1 LICVSNIV
9 PAGII
14 TFSNPF
20 VASLNPKVS
29 SLNDLGKIGEG
40 IRSSFRFLET
50 NNTGFAFVAV
60 RVLRLLQYNLPDMAD
75 IFSRWKTGL
84 ASSSKAAFGRLAGI
98 FGATDITTITWD
110 QLEALLIQADL
121 GLETTEAVIDSLKEN
136 VRSQGLT
143 RSGELRAILEAEL
156 LSRLDAVPAL
166 DWPVRPSI
174 ILLVGVN
181 GSGKTTTAA
190 KLGRRFADQ
199 GKRVL
204 LVAADT
210 FRAAAVDQLQV
221 WAERLE
227 IPILAGQMG
236 SDPGA
241 VVYDGIQSALAK
253 GADVVLVDT
262 AGRLHTRYNLMEEL
276 KKVQRVAGKAL
287 AGAPHAVWLVLDAT
301 TGQNALVQARAF
313 KEAVGVTGV
322 ILAKLDSSARGGMAF
337 AIQHELGLP
346 ILFAGMGE
354 KAEDLTPFDPNA
366 FVKGILAD

>member
-1 LICVSNIV
+1 MVDNI
-9 PAGII
+9 
-14 TFSNPF
+14 
-20 VASLNPKVS
+20 
-29 SLNDLGKIGEG
+29 
-40 IRSSFRFLET
+40 FL
-50 NNTGFAFVAV
+50 
-60 RVLRLLQYNLPDMAD
+60 
-75 IFSRWKTGL
+75 RWKNGL
-84 ASSSKAAFGRLAGI
+84 ARSSKAAFGRLASL
-98 FGATDITTITWD
+98 FGASEITPETWD
-110 QLEALLIQADL
+110 QLEGLLIQADL
-121 GLETTEAVIDSLKEN
+121 GLETTQAVLDSLKKE
-136 VRSQGLT
+136 VRTQGLT
-143 RSGELRAILEAEL
+143 SSGELRSILEAEL
-156 LSRLDAVPAL
+156 RSRLDTVPSLNWTAH
-166 DWPVRPSI
+166 PSI

-190 KLGRRFADQ
+190 KLARRFTDQ
-199 GKRVL
+199 GQHIL

-253 GADVVLVDT
+253 GSDLVLVDT

-287 AGAPHAVWLVLDAT
+287 PGAPHAVWLVLDAT

-313 KEAVGVTGV
+313 KEAVSVTGV

-346 ILFAGMGE
+346 ILFAGLGE
-354 KAEDLTPFDPNA
+354 KADDLTPFDPDA